1 MENTPNTLKMGKDWS
16 SCQELEILFGLNGPK
31 LFILGL
37 QLVIL
42 QVGVSLI
49 PTGKLQSSM
58 LFLDASAKY
67 ISVS

>member
-16 SCQELEILFGLNGPK
+16 SCQELEILFGLYGPK
-31 LFILGL
+31 LFILGI

-58 LFLDASAKY
+58 LFLDVSANY
-67 ISVS
+67 LYVS